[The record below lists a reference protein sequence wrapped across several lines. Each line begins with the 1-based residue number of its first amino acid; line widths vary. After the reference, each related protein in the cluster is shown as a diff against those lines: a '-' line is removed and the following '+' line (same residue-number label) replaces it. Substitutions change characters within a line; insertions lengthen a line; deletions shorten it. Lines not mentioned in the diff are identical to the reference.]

1 MPDLDGLRRFLMATV
16 GWSQERTDE
25 VLVPV
30 IKDMN
35 TKQVEGTQSTITQ
48 FFECRMGAGAV
59 GMAGA
64 PRRKVGKSKRMEKA
78 MLSLHERAKRIS
90 SGGGGAAGEQD
101 EGVEG
106 VEGVEGGEVEVVEKP
121 AKRKRASA
129 KKSRRKESPVNN
141 DRGEG
146 DNEEELG
153 EEEYPG
159 EEGVPTL
166 VKKRKT
172 AGRARK

>member
-1 MPDLDGLRRFLMATV
+1 MAMV

-48 FFECRMGAGAV
+48 FFEGRMGAGAA

-64 PRRKVGKSKRMEKA
+64 PRRKAGKSKRMEKA
-78 MLSLHERAKRIS
+78 MLSLHERAKMIN
-90 SGGGGAAGEQD
+90 SGGGSAAGERD
-101 EGVEG
+101 GDAEDVED
-106 VEGVEGGEVEVVEKP
+106 GEVEVAEKP

-129 KKSRRKESPVNN
+129 KKSRRKKSPVSNGK
-141 DRGEG
+141 GES
-146 DNEEELG
+146 DNEKEVG
-153 EEEYPG
+153 GDGHY
-159 EEGVPTL
+159 EEGGVSSS

-172 AGRARK
+172 TTGRAKK